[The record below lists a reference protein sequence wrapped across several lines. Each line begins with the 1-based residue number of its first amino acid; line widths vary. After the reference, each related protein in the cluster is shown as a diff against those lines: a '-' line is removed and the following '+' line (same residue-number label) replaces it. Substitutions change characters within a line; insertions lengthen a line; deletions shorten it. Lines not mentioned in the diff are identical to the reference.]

1 MKKSTEVWLDNIE
14 ELAPKY
20 AEAKANSFQVQEF
33 KKTQRS
39 ILYGRAFG
47 KTVADKEHWVN
58 IQPEMEQANKAI
70 AIAIEAEEELR
81 WRLKQNELRIEVWRT
96 EQANQRM
103 VG

>member
-1 MKKSTEVWLDNIE
+1 M
-14 ELAPKY
+14 
-20 AEAKANSFQVQEF
+20 
-33 KKTQRS
+33 
-39 ILYGRAFG
+39 
-47 KTVADKEHWVN
+47 ADKEHWVN

-103 VG
+103 IG